1 MGDKIIAVI
10 TFAGGVIV
18 LSLGI
23 IFKIRNLLKGRKI
36 LDGKVI
42 GINHDDQSLRIRYKI
57 DKNTYQDIDYR
68 CAGYFLSGKIPP
80 VGLKLTVTVNK
91 DDPYLPVSVLI
102 LTGSPRVTRK
112 AYVNDSRVKQVLR
125 FALLS
130 SVLIIG
136 GIFEW
141 YISA

>member
-1 MGDKIIAVI
+1 MAEKIIAVI
-10 TFAGGVIV
+10 TIAGGVIV

-57 DKNTYQDIDYR
+57 DNNTYQDIDYR
-68 CAGYFLSGKIPP
+68 CASYFLSGKIPP

-91 DDPYLPVSVLI
+91 NDLYRPVSVFI
-102 LTGSPRVTRK
+102 LSGSPRVTRK
-112 AYVNDSRVKQVLR
+112 EYVNDSRAKQVLR
-125 FALLS
+125 FATIS
-130 SVLIIG
+130 SVLIVG

>member
-1 MGDKIIAVI
+1 MGEKIIAVI
-10 TFAGGVIV
+10 TIAMGVII

-36 LDGKVI
+36 LDGKI
-42 GINHDDQSLRIRYKI
+42 TGINHDEQSLRIRYKI
-57 DKNTYQDIDYR
+57 DNNTYQDIDYR
-68 CAGYFLSGKIPP
+68 CASYFLSGKIPP

-91 DDPYLPVSVLI
+91 DDPYCPVSVLI

-112 AYVNDSRVKQVLR
+112 GYLNDSRAKQALR

-130 SVLIIG
+130 SLFIIG

-141 YISA
+141 YNGV